1 MAIEKRGADTYRIGF
16 QTLNADGTYKWVRET
31 FHATP
36 GLSEAYQRME
46 AEVALERLKLQA
58 QRQRTARKLPKR
70 SRTSSPS
77 ARSRNAGWKST
88 SAPTAHR

>member
-58 QRQRTARKLPKR
+58 QQPG
-70 SRTSSPS
+70 SC
-77 ARSRNAGWKST
+77 RNA
-88 SAPTAHR
+88 AEHHHRPHVRGTLDGKARPPQLLTGDI